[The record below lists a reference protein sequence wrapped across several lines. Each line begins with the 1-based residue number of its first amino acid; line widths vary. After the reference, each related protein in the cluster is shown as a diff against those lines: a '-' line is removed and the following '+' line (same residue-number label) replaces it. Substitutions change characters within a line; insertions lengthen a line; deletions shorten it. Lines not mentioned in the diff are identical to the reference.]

1 MSEIQIKSHDHN
13 QFSAYMAMPEQTPA
27 PCIILIQEIFGV
39 NEEMRRKCDDYAAK
53 GYVAIAPDLFWRLE
67 RDVRLTD
74 KTQEEWD
81 KAFDLMNR
89 FDIDLGIKDLD
100 STLEAMLSAD
110 YVNGHAG
117 CIGYCLGGKLS
128 FLMACRTNV
137 DAAVSFYGV
146 GLEGLLGEAEN
157 IRNPVLIHI
166 AEEDQFVSKDA
177 QEQIKAGLAANP
189 QVQVYSYPGVNHA
202 FARGQGQHYDENAA
216 TLANSRTEEFL
227 YQKLKRTEAA

>member
-13 QFSAYMAMPEQTPA
+13 QFTAYQAMPEQTPA

-39 NEEMRRKCDDYAAK
+39 NEEMRRKCDDYAVK

-146 GLEGLLGEAEN
+146 GLEGLLGEAED
-157 IRNPVLIHI
+157 ISNPVLIHI

-177 QEQIKAGLAANP
+177 QEQIKAGLAARP

-216 TLANSRTEEFL
+216 TLANRRTEEFL
-227 YQKLKRTEAA
+227 YQKLKRAEAA